1 MPLEFE
7 ALLHNVSR
15 KIEPW
20 PRYRDG
26 ISWYFKISF
35 PGKTVAEIK
44 AKLAVV
50 EDEIA
55 NFSDFWLDGERTCPV
70 NCTVPELLRNLYH
83 FPMRQNQWA
92 HLDALAFS
100 PKEIGEARYNR
111 AQAALRRA
119 GRRLEARELV
129 LMQGGQTHSLFNRAY
144 QRSSIGLTDQGVA
157 VADKLLTDADQ
168 AAQADLGVR
177 APEGEDLIG

>member
-1 MPLEFE
+1 
-7 ALLHNVSR
+7 
-15 KIEPW
+15 
-20 PRYRDG
+20 
-26 ISWYFKISF
+26 
-35 PGKTVAEIK
+35 
-44 AKLAVV
+44 
-50 EDEIA
+50 
-55 NFSDFWLDGERTCPV
+55 
-70 NCTVPELLRNLYH
+70 
-83 FPMRQNQWA
+83 
-92 HLDALAFS
+92 LAFS

-144 QRSSIGLTDQGVA
+144 QRSICIGLIDQGVA